1 MQVCMSFSC
10 VDVSDPEAKVL
21 CQSVDEWGDYARG
34 GVAGGLGWARGPA
47 GFLFEPLA
55 FVVISK
61 SAFTLNP
68 KTLNPKTLK
77 P

>member
-1 MQVCMSFSC
+1 MQVSMSFSC
-10 VDVSDPEAKVL
+10 VEVSDPEAKVL
-21 CQSVDEWGDYARG
+21 CQSVDEWSHYARG

-47 GFLFEPLA
+47 GLLPEPLA
-55 FVVISK
+55 FMVISK

-68 KTLNPKTLK
+68 KNPK